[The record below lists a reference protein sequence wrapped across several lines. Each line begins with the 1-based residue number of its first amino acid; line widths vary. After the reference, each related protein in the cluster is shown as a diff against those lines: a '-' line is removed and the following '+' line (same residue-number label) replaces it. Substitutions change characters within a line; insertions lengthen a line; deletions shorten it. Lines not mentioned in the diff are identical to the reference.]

1 MQEIWKQYPL
11 NPNYFVSNLGNVK
24 NKKGHLMKFKK
35 DSKGY
40 LFISAS
46 LQGKKTT
53 TLIHRMVKITFDFVE
68 DYKNLTVDHLNGR
81 KEDNR
86 LENLEWC
93 YNSENV
99 ARMFKNRSTIK
110 QEINRLI
117 FKYGYEKTLKKLQQI
132 S

>member
-1 MQEIWKQYPL
+1 
-11 NPNYFVSNLGNVK
+11 
-24 NKKGHLMKFKK
+24 
-35 DSKGY
+35 
-40 LFISAS
+40 
-46 LQGKKTT
+46 
-53 TLIHRMVKITFDFVE
+53 MVKITFDFVE

-110 QEINRLI
+110 
-117 FKYGYEKTLKKLQQI
+117 
-132 S
+132 